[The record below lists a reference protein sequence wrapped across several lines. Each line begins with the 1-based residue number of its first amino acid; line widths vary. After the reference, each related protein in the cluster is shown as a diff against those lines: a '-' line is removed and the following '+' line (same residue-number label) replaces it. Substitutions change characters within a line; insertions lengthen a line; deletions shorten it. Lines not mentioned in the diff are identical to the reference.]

1 MRLIDA
7 DSLKELYEGFGE
19 YEDNLVVPIKVVLQ
33 NIDEQPVAYNP
44 DLVLYHLQK
53 ELKEAEK
60 EKERTAKENPSQS
73 DVAKGYEIAI
83 SNAIEY
89 VKGGMEK
96 NNG

>member
-33 NIDEQPVAYNP
+33 SIDEQPAAYNL
-44 DLVLYHLQK
+44 DSVLYHLQK
-53 ELKEAEK
+53 ELKEAEA
-60 EKERTAKENPSQS
+60 EEERTAKENPSQF
-73 DVAKGYEIAI
+73 DVARGYEIAI

-89 VKGGMEK
+89 VKGGLEK